1 MSLKPCLW
9 KRFIKEQSED
19 VQLTFGIIGAAL
31 VGIQTLEH
39 LIGIALLYVYRV
51 ENCLPQVNQGFPF
64 LSMGICLF
72 PKGVSIAVETSKAPA
87 DSRFKCALSTT
98 SAIRSCAPKA
108 SSVFALARGRR
119 LSVMV
124 R

>member
-1 MSLKPCLW
+1 
-9 KRFIKEQSED
+9 
-19 VQLTFGIIGAAL
+19 LTFGIIGAAL

-39 LIGIALLYVYRV
+39 LIGIALLYVYRF
-51 ENCLPQVNQGFPF
+51 ENLPAQMNQRFPF

-87 DSRFKCALSTT
+87 DSSTT
-98 SAIRSCAPKA
+98 SAIRSFAPKA